1 MLDRFKKRLIL
12 SGGLIILI
20 VSMGTF
26 GYMFLEGWNFLDSL
40 FMTVT
45 TITTV
50 GYREVHEL
58 SRTGQLF
65 TIALIIG
72 WVCTVFFVLSTGAEF
87 ILEGELQEIFGRK
100 RLEKMLKDLK
110 NHYIICGYGRMGKII
125 AKYSTKVNVYAKLYR
140 FSAESQV

>member
-20 VSMGTF
+20 VSTGTF

-40 FMTVT
+40 FMTII

-50 GYREVHEL
+50 GYGEVHQL
-58 SRTGQLF
+58 SRTGQFF

-72 WVCTVFFVLSTGAEF
+72 GVGTVFYVLSTGAEF

-100 RLEKMLKDLK
+100 RVEKKIKELK
-110 NHYIICGYGRMGKII
+110 NHYIVCGYGRMGRII
-125 AKYSTKVNVYAKLYR
+125 CRELKDKSLPYVVI
-140 FSAESQV
+140 

>member
-1 MLDRFKKRLIL
+1 MGRLRKRLIL

-20 VSMGTF
+20 VTTGTF

-72 WVCTVFFVLSTGAEF
+72 GVGSVLYVLSTGAEL

-100 RLEKMLKDLK
+100 RVEKKIKELK
-110 NHYIICGYGRMGKII
+110 NHYVVCGYGRMGRII
-125 AKYSTKVNVYAKLYR
+125 CRELKAKSLPYVVIEKSP
-140 FSAESQV
+140 